1 MEYLRSRPKGD
12 FIDNGSLQEL
22 YILTEHWQSELLF
35 YKDDLKF
42 LRHLEDKYFS
52 WTTAQVNLE
61 NIRRVGES
69 ILKDTRD
76 CDDLLQSI
84 KKHLSYLAQ
93 IIDNDENQDLKM
105 FRSEHKEL
113 EEDIVQFIANTKNNR
128 RQLFKV
134 IEFDVTADKF

>member
-76 CDDLLQSI
+76 CDDLLQSV